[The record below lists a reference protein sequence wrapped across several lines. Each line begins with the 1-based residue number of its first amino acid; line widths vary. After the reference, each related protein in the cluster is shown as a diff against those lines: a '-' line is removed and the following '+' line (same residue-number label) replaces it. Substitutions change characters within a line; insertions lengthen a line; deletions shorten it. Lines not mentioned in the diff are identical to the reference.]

1 MLELIGFLVAAV
13 LVFTVAGQIVFA
25 IEDVYEAKLVRD
37 YYKNLKEQTAN
48 K

>member
-1 MLELIGFLVAAV
+1 MLELIGFLVATV

-25 IEDVYEAKLVRD
+25 IEDAYEAKLVRD
-37 YYKNLKEQTAN
+37 YYRSLKGQTTS